1 MTHLTFFK
9 ERLKSVRWPMLVTL
23 LLLAVIASQLATLFW
38 QLMEPGRA
46 LPQPLVATQVVSGDG
61 DAARL
66 LQSNL
71 YTIQKA
77 NLFGRAAVIK
87 KATAVPAVRRSE
99 AAPDT
104 RLKLVLTG
112 IFSNADEALGLA
124 IIRSDRGDE
133 KSYGVGDELP
143 GGATL
148 KEVHTSW
155 IVLLH
160 KGRYETLKF
169 VEDKNVT
176 RLLKES
182 VNQAAATSYDYRQD
196 AQMSELLAEV
206 REEIL
211 SDPLSMI
218 DMIQFRPAS
227 NNGKQVGFEITLTDS
242 ADMLR
247 AVGLQNDDIITAING
262 IELTNNQAGNK
273 AMRLLRKAQQL
284 QLDITRQGEPMNFH
298 FQLGG

>member
-1 MTHLTFFK
+1 
-9 ERLKSVRWPMLVTL
+9 MLVTL
-23 LLLAVIASQLATLFW
+23 LLLAIIASQLAKLFW
-38 QLMEPGRA
+38 LLMEPDRP
-46 LPQPLVATQVVSGDG
+46 LPAPLVATHVVRGED

-77 NLFGRAAVIK
+77 NLFGRAVVIK
-87 KATAVPAVRRSE
+87 QATDVPVARPSE
-99 AAPDT
+99 VAPDT
-104 RLKLVLTG
+104 RLNLVLTG
-112 IFSNADEALGLA
+112 IFSNEDEALGLA

-133 KSYGVGDELP
+133 KSYAVGDELP

-148 KEVHTSW
+148 KEVHSGW

-169 VEDKNVT
+169 VEDKSVT
-176 RLLKES
+176 RLLKAS
-182 VNQAAATSYDYRQD
+182 VDQSAATPLDFRQD
-196 AQMSELLAEV
+196 AQVSELLAEV

-211 SDPLSMI
+211 NDPLSMI

-227 NNGKQVGFEITLTDS
+227 QNGKQIGFKITLTDN
-242 ADMLR
+242 AELLR
-247 AVGLQNDDIITAING
+247 EIGLQSDDIITAING
-262 IELTNNQAGNK
+262 IKLTNNQAGNK
-273 AMRLLRKAQQL
+273 AMRLLRKVQQL
-284 QLDITRQGEPMNFH
+284 QLDILRQGEPLNFM